1 MSSLRR
7 MNAIREPCFSEHLQ
21 NMFQKRVGFFLH
33 SVFLTLG
40 FNSAHNGCIHLS
52 LCRSKRAFTTHM

>member
-1 MSSLRR
+1 

-52 LCRSKRAFTTHM
+52 LCRSKRAFTRHM

>member
-1 MSSLRR
+1 

-21 NMFQKRVGFFLH
+21 KMFQKRVGFFLH

-40 FNSAHNGCIHLS
+40 FNLAQEQKSLHNAHD
-52 LCRSKRAFTTHM
+52 